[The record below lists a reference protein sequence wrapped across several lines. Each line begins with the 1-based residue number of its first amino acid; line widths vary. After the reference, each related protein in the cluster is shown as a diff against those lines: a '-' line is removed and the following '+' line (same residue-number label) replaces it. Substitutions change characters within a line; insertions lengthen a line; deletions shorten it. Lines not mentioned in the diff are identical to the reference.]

1 MLLLVFKGTLVGTEA
16 MQLHMFSQSVKSL
29 IKHNKYT
36 IKTADR
42 GQCPTI
48 MYELSQCFLVIQCLH
63 LLERKCFMCSRELWY
78 KDR

>member
-48 MYELSQCFLVIQCLH
+48 MYELSQCFLVIQQGRSQRSGWSGFGLTT
-63 LLERKCFMCSRELWY
+63 FY
-78 KDR
+78 